1 MGQAGSVS
9 GLVFC
14 GYESDRVGYGF
25 FSVKACQVKSVSGLV
40 LTESG
45 SGRVW
50 DLLKPGQV
58 GFRTVKSGP
67 NCFLT
72 GSDRVEFGTARFF
85 YLIEKRPNPKI

>member
-1 MGQAGSVS
+1 MGMSQI
-9 GLVFC
+9 GL
-14 GYESDRVGYGF
+14 DMGF
-25 FSVKACQVKSVSGLV
+25 FSVKACQVKSVSGLI

-67 NCFLT
+67 NSFVT